1 MVLRSYMV
9 DFVHLLAPHYSPRT
23 IREAAELSAQ
33 DQVDEFLKDIVL
45 PVRGGCEQ
53 DAAAAA

>member
-1 MVLRSYMV
+1 VLRSYMV

-33 DQVDEFLKDIVL
+33 DQVDEFLKEIVL